1 MRIKSYGNFGNM
13 NYLYKFK
20 QNILRNKMEVEM
32 SQVTIKVDNAVKKF
46 DKYTVLDHVNIT
58 CNKGEICGI
67 VGRNGSGKTVLFK
80 SICGFVKLN
89 EGTITVNGK
98 VMGKDLRV
106 LKKAGIIIE
115 EPGFLRNKSGMKN
128 LEYLYMINNK
138 RDKKYLR
145 SVMENVGLDPYSRKK
160 VGKYS
165 LGMRQRLAIAQATME
180 DQDIIILDEPMNG
193 LDNHGVQ
200 EVREYLLQL
209 KKQGKTILI
218 ASHNRE
224 DIDVLCDKVYEMDNG
239 RVISE
244 K

>member
-1 MRIKSYGNFGNM
+1 M
-13 NYLYKFK
+13 NYLYEFK

-46 DKYTVLDHVNIT
+46 DKYIVLDHVNIT

-98 VMGKDLRV
+98 VMGEDMKV

>member
-1 MRIKSYGNFGNM
+1 
-13 NYLYKFK
+13 
-20 QNILRNKMEVEM
+20 M

-89 EGTITVNGK
+89 EGTITVNGR
-98 VMGKDLRV
+98 VMGKDMKV

-224 DIDVLCDKVYEMDNG
+224 DIDVLCDKVYEMDRG
-239 RVISE
+239 ELKQIR
-244 K
+244 

>member
-1 MRIKSYGNFGNM
+1 
-13 NYLYKFK
+13 
-20 QNILRNKMEVEM
+20 
-32 SQVTIKVDNAVKKF
+32 
-46 DKYTVLDHVNIT
+46 
-58 CNKGEICGI
+58 
-67 VGRNGSGKTVLFK
+67 
-80 SICGFVKLN
+80 
-89 EGTITVNGK
+89 
-98 VMGKDLRV
+98 MGKDMKV

>member
-1 MRIKSYGNFGNM
+1 
-13 NYLYKFK
+13 
-20 QNILRNKMEVEM
+20 M

-80 SICGFVKLN
+80 SICGFVKVN

-98 VMGKDLRV
+98 VMGKDMKV

>member
-1 MRIKSYGNFGNM
+1 
-13 NYLYKFK
+13 
-20 QNILRNKMEVEM
+20 
-32 SQVTIKVDNAVKKF
+32 
-46 DKYTVLDHVNIT
+46 
-58 CNKGEICGI
+58 
-67 VGRNGSGKTVLFK
+67 
-80 SICGFVKLN
+80 
-89 EGTITVNGK
+89 
-98 VMGKDLRV
+98 MGKDLRV

>member
-1 MRIKSYGNFGNM
+1 
-13 NYLYKFK
+13 
-20 QNILRNKMEVEM
+20 MEVEM

-200 EVREYLLQL
+200 EVREYLLHL
-209 KKQGKTILI
+209 KEKGKTILI

-224 DIDVLCDKVYEMDNG
+224 DIDVLCDRVYEMDNG

>member
-98 VMGKDLRV
+98 VMGKDMKV

-180 DQDIIILDEPMNG
+180 DQDIIILDEQMNG

>member
-1 MRIKSYGNFGNM
+1 M
-13 NYLYKFK
+13 
-20 QNILRNKMEVEM
+20 
-32 SQVTIKVDNAVKKF
+32 
-46 DKYTVLDHVNIT
+46 
-58 CNKGEICGI
+58 
-67 VGRNGSGKTVLFK
+67 
-80 SICGFVKLN
+80 
-89 EGTITVNGK
+89 
-98 VMGKDLRV
+98 
-106 LKKAGIIIE
+106 KKAGIIIE

>member
-1 MRIKSYGNFGNM
+1 
-13 NYLYKFK
+13 
-20 QNILRNKMEVEM
+20 M

-98 VMGKDLRV
+98 VMGKDMKV

-145 SVMENVGLDPYSRKK
+145 SVMENVGLHPYSRKK

>member
-98 VMGKDLRV
+98 VMGKDMKV

>member
-1 MRIKSYGNFGNM
+1 M

-32 SQVTIKVDNAVKKF
+32 SQVTIKVDNAVKKY

>member
-1 MRIKSYGNFGNM
+1 
-13 NYLYKFK
+13 
-20 QNILRNKMEVEM
+20 M

-98 VMGKDLRV
+98 VMGKDMKV

-115 EPGFLRNKSGMKN
+115 EPGVLRNKSGMKN

>member
-1 MRIKSYGNFGNM
+1 
-13 NYLYKFK
+13 
-20 QNILRNKMEVEM
+20 M

-46 DKYTVLDHVNIT
+46 DKYIVLDHVNIT

-145 SVMENVGLDPYSRKK
+145 SVMKNVGLDHYSRKK

>member
-1 MRIKSYGNFGNM
+1 
-13 NYLYKFK
+13 
-20 QNILRNKMEVEM
+20 M

-46 DKYTVLDHVNIT
+46 DKYTILDHVNIT

-138 RDKKYLR
+138 RNKKYLR

>member
-1 MRIKSYGNFGNM
+1 
-13 NYLYKFK
+13 
-20 QNILRNKMEVEM
+20 M

-46 DKYTVLDHVNIT
+46 DKYTILDHVNIT

-80 SICGFVKLN
+80 SICGLVKLN

>member
-1 MRIKSYGNFGNM
+1 
-13 NYLYKFK
+13 
-20 QNILRNKMEVEM
+20 M

-98 VMGKDLRV
+98 VMGKDMKV

-115 EPGFLRNKSGMKN
+115 ETGFLRNKSGMKN

>member
-1 MRIKSYGNFGNM
+1 M

-98 VMGKDLRV
+98 VMGKDMKV

-115 EPGFLRNKSGMKN
+115 EPVFLRNKSGMKN

>member
-1 MRIKSYGNFGNM
+1 M

-98 VMGKDLRV
+98 VMGKDMKV

-128 LEYLYMINNK
+128 LEYLYMINNQ

>member
-1 MRIKSYGNFGNM
+1 
-13 NYLYKFK
+13 
-20 QNILRNKMEVEM
+20 
-32 SQVTIKVDNAVKKF
+32 
-46 DKYTVLDHVNIT
+46 
-58 CNKGEICGI
+58 
-67 VGRNGSGKTVLFK
+67 
-80 SICGFVKLN
+80 
-89 EGTITVNGK
+89 
-98 VMGKDLRV
+98 
-106 LKKAGIIIE
+106 
-115 EPGFLRNKSGMKN
+115 
-128 LEYLYMINNK
+128 
-138 RDKKYLR
+138 
-145 SVMENVGLDPYSRKK
+145 
-160 VGKYS
+160 
-165 LGMRQRLAIAQATME
+165 MRQRLAIAQATME

>member
-1 MRIKSYGNFGNM
+1 
-13 NYLYKFK
+13 
-20 QNILRNKMEVEM
+20 M

-46 DKYTVLDHVNIT
+46 DKYIVLDHVNIT

-98 VMGKDLRV
+98 VMGKDMKV

-115 EPGFLRNKSGMKN
+115 EPVFLRNKSGMKN

>member
-1 MRIKSYGNFGNM
+1 
-13 NYLYKFK
+13 
-20 QNILRNKMEVEM
+20 M

-46 DKYTVLDHVNIT
+46 DKYTILDHVNIT

-89 EGTITVNGK
+89 EGTITVNSK

>member
-1 MRIKSYGNFGNM
+1 
-13 NYLYKFK
+13 
-20 QNILRNKMEVEM
+20 M

-46 DKYTVLDHVNIT
+46 DKYTILDHVNIT

-67 VGRNGSGKTVLFK
+67 VGRNGSGKTVLFI

>member
-1 MRIKSYGNFGNM
+1 M

-209 KKQGKTILI
+209 KKQGKTFLI

>member
-1 MRIKSYGNFGNM
+1 
-13 NYLYKFK
+13 
-20 QNILRNKMEVEM
+20 M

-98 VMGKDLRV
+98 VMGKDMKV

-224 DIDVLCDKVYEMDNG
+224 DIDVLCDKVYDMDNG

>member
-1 MRIKSYGNFGNM
+1 
-13 NYLYKFK
+13 
-20 QNILRNKMEVEM
+20 M

-46 DKYTVLDHVNIT
+46 DKYTILDHVNIT

-244 K
+244 KNYRK

>member
-1 MRIKSYGNFGNM
+1 M

-46 DKYTVLDHVNIT
+46 DKYTVLDNVNIT

>member
-1 MRIKSYGNFGNM
+1 
-13 NYLYKFK
+13 
-20 QNILRNKMEVEM
+20 M

-98 VMGKDLRV
+98 VMGKDMKV

-115 EPGFLRNKSGMKN
+115 EPVFLRNKSGMKN

>member
-1 MRIKSYGNFGNM
+1 
-13 NYLYKFK
+13 
-20 QNILRNKMEVEM
+20 M

-98 VMGKDLRV
+98 VMGKDMKV

-209 KKQGKTILI
+209 EKQGKTILI